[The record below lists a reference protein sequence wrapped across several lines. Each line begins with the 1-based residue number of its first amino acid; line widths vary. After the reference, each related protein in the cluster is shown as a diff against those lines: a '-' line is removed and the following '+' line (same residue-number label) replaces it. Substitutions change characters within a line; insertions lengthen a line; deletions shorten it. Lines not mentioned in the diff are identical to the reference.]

1 MHTNI
6 RLYSF
11 LLYFHLFVFTRSE
24 KNESVFVPSREWQTI
39 KKGEP
44 IPEGL
49 HVRHNFQ
56 TGITEAKLIDDEET
70 KEQDFNENT
79 NQSHSKSLILHPD
92 KMLRESENHEFV
104 KKSIRTK
111 ESEALKVPITEL
123 KARFKKIK
131 ESVTELPSEL
141 SDESAQTKVM
151 HKLKAYEALKEELK
165 AARVNITTDAEV
177 LNTLFKKFQLYKDLM
192 QSSSLL
198 SEDIEILLDVLNGF
212 EYLIH
217 QIDIARLFADM
228 EGISNIILPCLN
240 STYNEIKT
248 EALRLLGAAV
258 QSNPKVQAKAL
269 QKDLIQK
276 LLHILSTNNKILVK
290 TRCLF
295 ALSAL
300 VRHFPAAQKA
310 LFDHGGIEIFGKILS
325 SDQVQTQLKVMRLIN
340 DLIVERQDI
349 EKISDIKQRYA
360 KAKQYAITDLEQK
373 LIMHRYCKYLSDL
386 MIKSFKYE
394 LRDENEINNYEL
406 LEVISES
413 MIMINP
419 ICKNEIYI
427 DKHMLLKLINDM
439 LHLYQNL
446 IGIVESDEADI
457 ITNQIHLIK
466 KLKIVLEMSLH
477 EEL

>member
-1 MHTNI
+1 MHANI

-44 IPEGL
+44 IPGGL

-56 TGITEAKLIDDEET
+56 TGVTEAKLMDDEET
-70 KEQDFNENT
+70 KEKDFNENT

-92 KMLRESENHEFV
+92 KTLLESEDDESV
-104 KKSIRTK
+104 KSTKTK
-111 ESEALKVPITEL
+111 ESEALKVPIMEL
-123 KARFKKIK
+123 KARLKKIK
-131 ESVTELPSEL
+131 ESVTDLPSEIN
-141 SDESAQTKVM
+141 DESTQAKMMQ
-151 HKLKAYEALKEELK
+151 KLRAYETLKEELK
-165 AARVNITTDAEV
+165 AAKINITTDAEV
-177 LNTLFKKFQLYKDLM
+177 LNTLFKKFQLYKVPM
-192 QSSSLL
+192 HTSSLL
-198 SEDIEILLDVLNGF
+198 NIEIEIILDILNGF

-217 QIDIARLFADM
+217 QIDTARLFADM

-240 STYNEIKT
+240 STYNEIKA

-269 QKDLIQK
+269 EKDLMQK

-290 TRCLF
+290 SRCLF

-300 VRHFPAAQKA
+300 VRQFPAAQKA
-310 LFDHGGIEIFGKILS
+310 LLDHGGLEIFGKILNNN
-325 SDQVQTQLKVMRLIN
+325 QLQTQLKVMRLIN

-349 EKISDIKQRYA
+349 EKISDIRQRDAKTKEYA
-360 KAKQYAITDLEQK
+360 ATDLEQK
-373 LIMHRYCKYLSDL
+373 LLMHRYCKYLYDL

-394 LRDENEINNYEL
+394 LRDQNEIDNYEL
-406 LEVISES
+406 LEVVSES

-419 ICKNEIYI
+419 ICKNEVYM
-427 DKHMLLKLINDM
+427 DKHMLLQVINDM
-439 LHLYQNL
+439 LNLYQNL
-446 IGIVESDEADI
+446 IGTVESDDADI
-457 ITNQIHLIK
+457 INNQIQLIK
-466 KLKIVLEMSLH
+466 KLKIVFEMSLH